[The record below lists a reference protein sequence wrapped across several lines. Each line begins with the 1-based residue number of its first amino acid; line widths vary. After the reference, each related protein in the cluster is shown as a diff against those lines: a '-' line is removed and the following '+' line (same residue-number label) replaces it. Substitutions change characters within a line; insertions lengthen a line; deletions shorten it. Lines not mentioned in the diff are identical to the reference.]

1 MHAVRCTMGADDHT
15 VSVRRARRIEFAT
28 PHTQAFQMIIN
39 QGVVNELAE
48 KSDRLTP
55 GGVMGG
61 TQGVANAEAHAVML
75 GEVEFHGDEWVG

>member
-1 MHAVRCTMGADDHT
+1 
-15 VSVRRARRIEFAT
+15 
-28 PHTQAFQMIIN
+28 MIIN